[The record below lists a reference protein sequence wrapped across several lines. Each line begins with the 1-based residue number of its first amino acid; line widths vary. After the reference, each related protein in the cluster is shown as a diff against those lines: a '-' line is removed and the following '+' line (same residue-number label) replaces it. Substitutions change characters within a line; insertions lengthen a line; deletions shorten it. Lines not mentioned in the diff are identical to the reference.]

1 MLKRNADVKEGLQ
14 REKEVQSIDLLIF
27 QKPQLALKRKD
38 VEENL
43 KKVENTARV
52 SIRLFKLNQR
62 QEVKKEG
69 LKNLNPENPNLKK
82 TDMIFYKI

>member
-52 SIRLFKLNQR
+52 SIRLFKLNQW

>member
-1 MLKRNADVKEGLQ
+1 VLKRNADVKEGLQ

-52 SIRLFKLNQR
+52 SIRLFKLNQ
-62 QEVKKEG
+62 
-69 LKNLNPENPNLKK
+69 
-82 TDMIFYKI
+82 